1 MSRITYRTHV
11 LLGLMSGGDLYV
23 VRRWDHVPTQSDVDK
38 AIASAPNNYVAFVV
52 SACVGPPLPGNLVMG
67 F

>member
-1 MSRITYRTHV
+1 
-11 LLGLMSGGDLYV
+11 MSGGDLYV

-52 SACVGPPLPGNLVMG
+52 SAGADERPRRNVTRTLKPGLRNSG
-67 F
+67 T